1 MKEENLFEN
10 AVEAGETNSFFK
22 GEGRYFVRDPD
33 WGEHVYT
40 AHYGSW
46 VDRYTNSSSENASKF
61 CESFSGFI
69 SGLDVSEQDMD
80 HFFGNLVAIAYWKN
94 EGALKNVSIFDPS
107 SLANKNIKNYLRRLV
122 RSKLYMD
129 EKELIMRY
137 AFNISE
143 HGFELP
149 IKL

>member
-61 CESFSGFI
+61 CESFSGPKYCH
-69 SGLDVSEQDMD
+69 S
-80 HFFGNLVAIAYWKN
+80 Y
-94 EGALKNVSIFDPS
+94 
-107 SLANKNIKNYLRRLV
+107 NIK
-122 RSKLYMD
+122 LYVS
-129 EKELIMRY
+129 LGCFR
-137 AFNISE
+137 
-143 HGFELP
+143 
-149 IKL
+149 